1 MQLQRPVLKAKIW
14 IAVIEKKPLY
24 LQGRGLFPCSSSLF
38 LEGKSAPYPFGALGL
53 LGATQVEGEK
63 EKNPLDPCRI
73 NLFKKE
79 IIEKYLTCQ
88 RLVKKMRE
96 NHTTYQR
103 PRKTT
108 LHERYH
114 RRQKETLNPP
124 QKA

>member
-38 LEGKSAPYPFGALGL
+38 LEGKSAPDPFGALGL

-73 NLFKKE
+73 NLFRKE
-79 IIEKYLTCQ
+79 IALAGVSQWIECWPANQ
-88 RLVKKMRE
+88 RVAGSIPSQAHAWVVGQVPIRGM
-96 NHTTYQR
+96 
-103 PRKTT
+103 
-108 LHERYH
+108 
-114 RRQKETLNPP
+114 
-124 QKA
+124 